1 LAVTAFLVFLADYLT
16 KFAAAKYLSEGPI
29 HIIGDVLKL
38 QLLFNTGAAF
48 SLATSAT
55 IFLSVF
61 SMSAAAGILYFTS
74 RIDSPKWTIALGLVL
89 GGIFGNLSDRIFRE
103 PGGLQGPVVDWI
115 SVLSWPTF
123 NVADSAVVVG
133 VLTIVWLIWSKTPS
147 RSVLK

>member
-1 LAVTAFLVFLADYLT
+1 MTAFLVFLADYLT
-16 KFAAAKYLSEGPI
+16 KIAAVKILIDEPI
-29 HIIGDVLKL
+29 EIFGNFLKL
-38 QLLFNTGAAF
+38 QLVFNTGAAF

-61 SMSAAAGILYFTS
+61 SMSTAAVILFFAS
-74 RIDSPKWTIALGLVL
+74 RIDSLKWSLGLGLVL

-123 NVADSAVVVG
+123 NIADSAVVIG
-133 VLTIVWLIWSKTPS
+133 VLLIVNLIWKKVPPRLVT
-147 RSVLK
+147 K

>member
-16 KFAAAKYLSEGPI
+16 KHVAVKYLIEGPI
-29 HIIGDVLKL
+29 YIFGDVFKL

-61 SMSAAAGILYFTS
+61 SMSAAAGIFYFAS
-74 RIDSPKWTIALGLVL
+74 RIDSNKWALALGLVL

-123 NVADSAVVVG
+123 NIADSAVVVG

-147 RSVLK
+147 RSVSK